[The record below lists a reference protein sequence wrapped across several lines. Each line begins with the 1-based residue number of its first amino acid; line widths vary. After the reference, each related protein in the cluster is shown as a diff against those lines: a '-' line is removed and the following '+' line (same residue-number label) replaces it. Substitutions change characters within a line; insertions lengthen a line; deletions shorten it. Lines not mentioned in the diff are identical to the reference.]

1 MMDHHHWEARFYHGG
16 SPNDSF
22 MWFSSSEL
30 KELFSVLLL
39 LSWYLFLHRFVIGRM
54 LLSYYTSD
62 ACTLCGVSKS
72 SYSTNDVN
80 LKKETLRI
88 QPDEENPGKYL
99 IAFDFDATVPGR

>member
-54 LLSYYTSD
+54 LLSIFLKVAIGEDLVNKSV
-62 ACTLCGVSKS
+62 TLSV
-72 SYSTNDVN
+72 
-80 LKKETLRI
+80 E
-88 QPDEENPGKYL
+88 
-99 IAFDFDATVPGR
+99 